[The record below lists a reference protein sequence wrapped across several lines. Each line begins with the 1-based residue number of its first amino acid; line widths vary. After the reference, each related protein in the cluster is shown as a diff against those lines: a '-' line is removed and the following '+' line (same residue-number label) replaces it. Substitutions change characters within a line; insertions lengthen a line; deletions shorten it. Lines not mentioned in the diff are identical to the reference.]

1 MIEVCSSSWRH
12 LKSGKL
18 KFRFYCQKIDI
29 GNVKATHLGWRT
41 RLEAVLMGKAVLR
54 PEEVASHHECDFG
67 KWYFSPKGQELS
79 SSSHFSVVGEH
90 HEKVHKYAK
99 EIVEFTEKGE
109 KD

>member
-1 MIEVCSSSWRH
+1 M
-12 LKSGKL
+12 
-18 KFRFYCQKIDI
+18 

-109 KD
+109 KDKASLLMKDFEHEREELFMALDELYMH